1 VHIYP
6 AIDIQRG
13 KVVRLFE
20 GERSSEKVYADDP
33 VAQAERFQAEG
44 ARWLHVVDMDRAFET
59 GGDNTEHIRNIA
71 RLVGVSVQ
79 VGGLLRTREQ
89 VRRGLDA
96 GAARVVAATAALI
109 DPALLELLL
118 EEAGP
123 GRLAVAIDVRNGN
136 PALRG
141 SSSRVRETAKE
152 LARRAGEAGID
163 TIVYRDLER
172 DGALA
177 GFDARGAAA
186 LNGTVGEVI
195 VSGGGA
201 SLEDLRAARD
211 AGIDGA
217 ILGRALYDGRFTLRE
232 AIECSR

>member
-6 AIDIQRG
+6 AIDIKRG

-20 GERSSEKVYADDP
+20 GERSSETVYAADP
-33 VAQAERFQAEG
+33 LAQAERFLADG

-59 GGDNTEHIRNIA
+59 GGDNSESIRSIA
-71 RLVGVSVQ
+71 KLVGVSIQ
-79 VGGLLRTREQ
+79 LGGLLRSREQ
-89 VRRGLDA
+89 VRRGLDT
-96 GAARVVAATAALI
+96 GAARVVVATAALV
-109 DPALLELLL
+109 DPALLDSLV

-123 GRLAVAIDVRNGN
+123 GRLAVAIDVRHGA

-141 SSSRVRETAKE
+141 SAVPVRQTVME
-152 LARRAGEAGID
+152 LARRAADAGVE
-163 TIVYRDLER
+163 TIIYRDLER
-172 DGALA
+172 DGALS
-177 GFDARGAAA
+177 GLDTRGAAA
-186 LNGTVGEVI
+186 LRGTVKDVI

-211 AGIDGA
+211 AGVAGA
-217 ILGRALYDGRFTLRE
+217 IVGRALYDGRFTLRE

>member
-1 VHIYP
+1 MHIYP

-20 GERSSEKVYADDP
+20 GERSSETVYADDP
-33 VAQAERFQAEG
+33 LAQAERFLAEG

-59 GGDNTEHIRNIA
+59 GGDNSESIRSIA
-71 RLVGVSVQ
+71 KLVGVSVQ
-79 VGGLLRTREQ
+79 LGGLLRTREQ

-96 GAARVVAATAALI
+96 GAARVVAATAAVL
-109 DPALLELLL
+109 DPALLDSLV

-123 GRLAVAIDVRNGN
+123 GRLAVAIDVRHGV

-141 SSSRVRETAKE
+141 SKVPVRETALE
-152 LARRAGEAGID
+152 LTRRAAGAGVE

-177 GFDARGAAA
+177 GFDSSGAAA
-186 LNGTVGEVI
+186 LLVVLNDVI
-195 VSGGGA
+195 VSGGGS

-211 AGIDGA
+211 AGLGGA
-217 ILGRALYDGRFTLRE
+217 IVGRALYDGRFTLRE
-232 AIECSR
+232 AIACSR